1 MTMSLALVVL
11 DDKTVVLVPVLDL
24 ESQVLDLDSGLKGL
38 VRNVKTVQEQE
49 FGVFG
54 NSLQPNI

>member
-24 ESQVLDLDSGLKGL
+24 ESQVLDLDSGLKDL